1 MKITIN
7 RAYRFIVD
15 ADRLGQHK
23 VIRLMPTG
31 DDDFEYID
39 IEMGDLR
46 PVITFYDDGFESLG
60 TWDLMMT
67 GHKDETEVDVRD
79 GSYRIMTCDDD
90 EREFIILD

>member
-7 RAYRFIVD
+7 RAYRFILD

-23 VIRLMPTG
+23 VLRLMPTG

-39 IEMGDLR
+39 IEMGELR
-46 PVITFYDDGFESLG
+46 PIITFYDDGFESLG
-60 TWDLMMT
+60 TWDLMLT
-67 GHKDETEVDVRD
+67 GHKDETHVDILD
-79 GSYRIMTCDDD
+79 GHAYVQTCDDL